1 MQQDKKNQQEIKDRL
16 HQFELLALL
25 RLLDHLGYRQIWY
38 QSSEQLISEPQI
50 LEDIDFIDLSN
61 KEQPDSQQALVKLSL
76 NIGMLGPQ
84 SPLPS
89 YFLKLRETLLQ
100 NDQDFIQFIGFF
112 DHILIEQLLRQLFPE
127 LALFNGQTWA
137 NWQQQS
143 LLLTNLKAVRNVH
156 MIFSA
161 IFPEYQI
168 NCDWQQQRQ
177 SLSLCDRHV
186 AELGIFVIGTTRGL
200 GGVAAKHDKILRV
213 RLSQQAWP
221 LSLPEL
227 RHRLE
232 QLIFPLFAPLW
243 LPIEVYLV
251 GQLQPL
257 QLAANEQPNWQDP
270 VLGYHPLQP
279 RAMPG
284 LQRLFTGNTYQAV
297 CD

>member
-1 MQQDKKNQQEIKDRL
+1 MQDNQKLQDEIKGRL

-25 RLLDHLGYRQIWY
+25 RLLDHLGYHQIWY

-50 LEDIDFIDLSN
+50 LEDIAFID
-61 KEQPDSQQALVKLSL
+61 QPDNGQSLVKLSL

-100 NDQDFIQFIGFF
+100 NDDGFIQFIGFF
-112 DHILIEQLLRQLFPE
+112 DHILIKQLFQQLFPE
-127 LALFNGQTWA
+127 LALFSGQTWP
-137 NWQQQS
+137 NWQKQC

-161 IFPEYQI
+161 IFPEYHLS
-168 NCDWQQQRQ
+168 CDWQQHWQY
-177 SLSLCDRHV
+177 LSQPEQHG
-186 AELGIFVIGTTRGL
+186 AELGIFLIGKTRGL
-200 GGVAAKHDKILRV
+200 GGVAARQDKILRV
-213 RLSQQAWP
+213 CLSQQNWP

-232 QLIFPLFAPLW
+232 QLVLPLFSPLW

-257 QLAANEQPNWQDP
+257 QLTENDQPNWQDSA
-270 VLGYHPLQP
+270 LGYHPLQP
-279 RAMPG
+279 SAMPG
-284 LQRLFTGNTYQAV
+284 IQRLFTGNTYQAV
-297 CD
+297 CDG